1 MYRLKVYFS
10 ILSFLFVFGALK
22 ANEIKINFSSINF
35 NDAKQIANKEGK
47 LIFVDF
53 YAEWCTPCKWME
65 QTTFKDEEVAHT
77 LNNNFVSVKANID
90 ETNGYDLKNA
100 YDIKYLPT
108 LLIFNSQGQL
118 LDRVEQTLSPRKLM
132 DVLNKYNAPEHKI
145 AMKHDF
151 NTSPT
156 LTRHANDIKESES
169 MKQSASEYKK
179 YYGEKQTSNAFR
191 VQVGVF
197 ERYEGA
203 ADMVQTLRQFFV
215 EQVTVTNEY
224 KEGLP
229 VFKVRIGQFETAEQA
244 ENFRKVIKEE
254 YNMDGII
261 I

>member
-1 MYRLKVYFS
+1 MYRFKVYFS
-10 ILSFLFVFGALK
+10 ILSVLCLSGSLL
-22 ANEIKINFSSINF
+22 ANEIKINFTSVNF
-35 NDAKQIANKEGK
+35 NDARNIAGKEGK

-53 YAEWCTPCKWME
+53 YADWCTPCKWME
-65 QTTFKDEEVAHT
+65 QTTFKDEDVANT

-90 ETNGYDLKNA
+90 EASGYDLKNA
-100 YDIKYLPT
+100 YEIKYLPT
-108 LLIFNSQGQL
+108 MLIFNSKGQL

-132 DVLNKYNAPEHKI
+132 EILNKYNAPEHKV
-145 AMKHDF
+145 ATKHDF
-151 NTSPT
+151 NTSPNT
-156 LTRHANDIKESES
+156 SFKENDIKESES
-169 MKQSASEYKK
+169 MKQSANEYKK
-179 YYGEKQTSNAFR
+179 YYSEKQTNNAFR

-203 ADMVQTLRQFFV
+203 ADMVQTLKQFFV

-224 KEGLP
+224 KNGVP

-244 ENFRKVIKEE
+244 ENFKKVIKNE